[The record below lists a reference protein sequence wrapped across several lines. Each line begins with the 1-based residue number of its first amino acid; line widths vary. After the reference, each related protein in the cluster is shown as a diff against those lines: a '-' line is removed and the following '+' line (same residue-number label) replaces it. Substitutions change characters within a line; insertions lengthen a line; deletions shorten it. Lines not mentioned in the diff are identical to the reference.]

1 MVVNNFGGVLPVA
14 GPGDQQGRG
23 PLWGADFACVPGQE
37 MAGYATGELFFASQA
52 LGLRHSHLDSAG
64 YSYDQT
70 HKDKDVKKAWT

>member
-1 MVVNNFGGVLPVA
+1 
-14 GPGDQQGRG
+14 
-23 PLWGADFACVPGQE
+23 